1 MATVQVIEDGP
12 RNYIIKVDGAG
23 GDTLATLVNVSTL
36 DPPCTKL
43 RLLKLWYNFDPA
55 GTAELFWEATSN
67 VSILNVFGSNDA
79 DMNFYRFGGIPNNA
93 GAGVTGN
100 VLLTTKATTPFSMV
114 LHFLKSDPVREA

>member
-1 MATVQVIEDGP
+1 MANIQVIDDGP

-23 GDTLATLVNVSTL
+23 GDTLATIVDVSTL
-36 DPPCTKL
+36 DPPCTRV

-55 GTAELFWEATSN
+55 GTAELFWDATTD

-79 DMNFYRFGGIPNNA
+79 DMDFSCFGGIPNNA
-93 GAGVTGN
+93 GAGVTGD
-100 VLLTTKATTPFSMV
+100 VLLTTKAATPFSLV